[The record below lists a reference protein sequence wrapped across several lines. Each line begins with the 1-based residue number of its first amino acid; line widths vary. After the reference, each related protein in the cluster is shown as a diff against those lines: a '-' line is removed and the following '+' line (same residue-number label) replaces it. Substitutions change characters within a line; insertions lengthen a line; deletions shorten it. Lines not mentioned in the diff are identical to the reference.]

1 MLQKKSLALAI
12 ALGIASSAVYADGF
26 YVSGSLSYN
35 DMDDTVNDGVFT
47 REFITGPGTTI
58 PAGVAL
64 PAGTDVRWRTDVDS
78 GAGVNLAL
86 GWRMDALRFEAE
98 YAYAKHDVDRHFGVS
113 AADIPLGSED
123 AGVLVSGAPGNLGI
137 SVADLVAD
145 GRGDFTADYLFV
157 NAYYDFDAGW
167 SLNPYIGAGLGNAWV
182 DVDYSPSNVSIIDDD
197 DSVFAYQLMAGLN
210 YQCNEQLEFFGGLRW
225 RQTDDIDVNSKL
237 LPASFEIENESWLAE
252 IGARWTF

>member
-1 MLQKKSLALAI
+1 MLHRKSLALAI
-12 ALGIASSAVYADGF
+12 ALGLGSSAVYADGF
-26 YVSGSLSYN
+26 YVSGTLSYN
-35 DMDDTVNDGVFT
+35 DMDDTFNDGVFT
-47 REFITGPGTTI
+47 REFVTGPGTTI

-64 PAGTDVRWRTDVDS
+64 PRGTDVSWRTDVDS

-86 GWRMDALRFEAE
+86 GWRMEAVRIEAE
-98 YAYAKHDVDRHFGVS
+98 YAYAKHDVDSHAGVT
-113 AADIPLGSED
+113 AAGIALGNED
-123 AGVLVSGAPGNLGI
+123 AGVLVTGAPGNLGV

-167 SLNPYIGAGLGNAWV
+167 SLNPYVGIGIGNAWI

-197 DSVFAYQLMAGLN
+197 DSVLAYQLMGGLN

-225 RQTDDIDVNSKL
+225 RQTDDIDVNANL
-237 LPASFEIENESWLAE
+237 LPAAFEIENQSWLAE